1 MRCGLWVRWAVG
13 RRVVCMHLLLL
24 LQMLVE
30 LRAFVRK
37 GGQLKYELEGV
48 RWKSSFAPGGTGPP
62 TGIFSL

>member
-1 MRCGLWVRWAVG
+1 
-13 RRVVCMHLLLL
+13 MHLLLL